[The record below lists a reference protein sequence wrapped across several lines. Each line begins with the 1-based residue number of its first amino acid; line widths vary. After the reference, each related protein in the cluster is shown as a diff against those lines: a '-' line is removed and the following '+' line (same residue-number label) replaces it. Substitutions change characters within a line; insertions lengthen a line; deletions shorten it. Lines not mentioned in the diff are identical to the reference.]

1 MAVGQRGCRTVNKLL
16 NQLIILSLNP
26 AHPQHCAVA
35 SGLLWCVKRFGMANA
50 LWSVSSALGVGR
62 TRSSRSCRYTE
73 ALQGIIQDSGG
84 IPPEQWAVSGM
95 VKKSRA
101 GARDTHASLKPQQK
115 SRKRFYLIP
124 KRRQHEHVPGPV
136 LKTFCLASPVL
147 RLPRCISTGPVVVRL
162 AEREMN
168 VNVNFCLAADRR
180 DDLMSLLPKVD
191 GI

>member
-1 MAVGQRGCRTVNKLL
+1 MAVGQRGCRTVNKL

-35 SGLLWCVKRFGMANA
+35 SSLLWCVKRVGMANA
-50 LWSVSSALGVGR
+50 LWSVSSVGPRELYR
-62 TRSSRSCRYTE
+62 TQ
-73 ALQGIIQDSGG
+73 LSGG

-124 KRRQHEHVPGPV
+124 KRRQHEHVPMHVPGPV

-168 VNVNFCLAADRR
+168 VNVSEREPFALRQIGE
-180 DDLMSLLPKVD
+180 M
-191 GI
+191 I

>member
-1 MAVGQRGCRTVNKLL
+1 MAVGQQRGCRTVNKL

-62 TRSSRSCRYTE
+62 TRSSRSCIMAYTLG

-124 KRRQHEHVPGPV
+124 KRRQHEHVSGYPTCPEDLLPCVSRPAPSTVYLHG
-136 LKTFCLASPVL
+136 TGGCASC
-147 RLPRCISTGPVVVRL
+147 REGN
-162 AEREMN
+162 ERE
-168 VNVNFCLAADRR
+168 RE
-180 DDLMSLLPKVD
+180 LLPC
-191 GI
+191 GRSAR